1 MGLGMSYRTLR
12 SKIGAHRYAAGERA
26 WRRSVDAPLRTV
38 PPALFAALV
47 LWAGA
52 PSAHAQIDSREGIA
66 LHNEILELRQQMS
79 QLQQM
84 QTEAGGGGGGQSSL
98 APPRSYDNGPEGGM
112 PAPGASGDALAQLVV
127 RVSTLEEQLRS
138 LEGRI
143 SEVENAEHRDHDDL
157 TKQIGDLA
165 FKLGQGGRAAST
177 MPSAPPQGELPPST
191 GATPDFGNAAPTLVP
206 GVPAQVHRAP
216 ELALKQG
223 NAALARRDYAAAE
236 AAAREVLALGHSP
249 RTADASFLL
258 ARAQAGQHEYKD
270 AAASYYGVYKVNP
283 HSARGAESLLG
294 VANALIGLGDMVPAC
309 QALAKVS
316 VEFPRPEAYVR
327 AGVASARK
335 RASCH

>member
-1 MGLGMSYRTLR
+1 MRDGAQRRKNKAQGQPLLGFFHEVRVGFAMKHAGLGL
-12 SKIGAHRYAAGERA
+12 
-26 WRRSVDAPLRTV
+26 
-38 PPALFAALV
+38 AALG
-47 LWAGA
+47 LALCAAA
-52 PSAHAQIDSREGIA
+52 PAARAQIDSREGIA

-84 QTEAGGGGGGQSSL
+84 QSEAGGGGQSAL
-98 APPRSYDNGPEGGM
+98 PPPSPEGG
-112 PAPGASGDALAQLVV
+112 APISGASGDVVAQLVV
-127 RVSTLEEQLRS
+127 RVSALEEQMRT

-143 SEVENAEHRDHDDL
+143 SEVENAQHRDHDDL
-157 TKQIGDLA
+157 SKQISDLA
-165 FKLGQGGRAAST
+165 FKLGQGGPPPVGSPGPT
-177 MPSAPPQGELPPST
+177 LGAPPPNAGVSAGMDLGAPSP
-191 GATPDFGNAAPTLVP
+191 GLVP
-206 GVPAQVHRAP
+206 SVAPPVHRAP

-236 AAAREVLALGHSP
+236 AAAREVLALGHGA
-249 RTADASFLL
+249 RGGDAAFLL

-270 AAASYYGVYKVNP
+270 AAASFYGVYKASP
-283 HSARGAESLLG
+283 RGTRGAESLLG

-316 VEFPRPEAYVR
+316 AEFPRPEGYVR